1 MESGYTINDLFVGMN
16 ASMSKTIGESDIY
29 GFAGITGDFNP
40 IHVNEEYAKTTRF
53 GRRVAHGMILAG
65 MFSAVRAMKVPGP
78 GGVLI
83 SQTLNFRA
91 PAFIGDTVTVFVEV
105 TSVNPEKNRI
115 TMRNTIHNQDGTLL
129 IEGESVSSPRK

>member
-1 MESGYTINDLFVGMN
+1 MESGYKVEQISVGMK

-40 IHVNEEYAKTTRF
+40 IHVNEEYARTTRF

-83 SQTLNFRA
+83 SQTLTFKA
-91 PAFIGDTVTVFVEV
+91 PAFIGDTVTALVEV
-105 TSVNPEKNRI
+105 TSVNVEKNRI
-115 TMRNTIHNQDGTLL
+115 VMRNEIRNQDGVLL
-129 IEGESVSSPRK
+129 IEGESISSPRK